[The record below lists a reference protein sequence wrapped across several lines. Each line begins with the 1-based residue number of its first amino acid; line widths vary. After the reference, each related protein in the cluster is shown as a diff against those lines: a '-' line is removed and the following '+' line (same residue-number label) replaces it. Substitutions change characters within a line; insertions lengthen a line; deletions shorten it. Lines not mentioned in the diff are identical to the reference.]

1 MLIDVECS
9 VNELQEVADYYKVKM
24 PEIIRDDGIYTKIRG
39 TLSFRRLLD
48 MDNIAYW
55 PSGDL
60 INNKLKDSKMLKQYE
75 KVTKEIRKIQI
86 KLFRDL
92 SLEEQNDVLVRA
104 QEECTMLKKIQVLT
118 ETLDIMRTN
127 DNNSI

>member
-1 MLIDVECS
+1 MIIDVECS
-9 VNELQEVADYYKVKM
+9 VNELQKVADYYNEEM
-24 PEIIRDDGIYTKIRG
+24 PEIIIDDGIYTKIRG

-60 INNKLKDSKMLKQYE
+60 INNKLKENKMLRQYE

-86 KLFRDL
+86 KLFRNL
-92 SLEEQNDVLVRA
+92 PSGEQNDALVRA
-104 QEECTMLKKIQVLT
+104 QEECTMLKKIQALA
-118 ETLDIMRTN
+118 ETLDMMRTN
-127 DNNSI
+127 DSNSI

>member
-1 MLIDVECS
+1 
-9 VNELQEVADYYKVKM
+9 
-24 PEIIRDDGIYTKIRG
+24 
-39 TLSFRRLLD
+39 
-48 MDNIAYW
+48 
-55 PSGDL
+55 
-60 INNKLKDSKMLKQYE
+60 MLKQYE

-104 QEECTMLKKIQVLT
+104 QEECTMLKKIQALT

-127 DNNSI
+127 DSNSI

>member
-1 MLIDVECS
+1 
-9 VNELQEVADYYKVKM
+9 
-24 PEIIRDDGIYTKIRG
+24 
-39 TLSFRRLLD
+39 
-48 MDNIAYW
+48 
-55 PSGDL
+55 
-60 INNKLKDSKMLKQYE
+60 MLKQYE

-104 QEECTMLKKIQVLT
+104 QEECTMFKKIQVLT